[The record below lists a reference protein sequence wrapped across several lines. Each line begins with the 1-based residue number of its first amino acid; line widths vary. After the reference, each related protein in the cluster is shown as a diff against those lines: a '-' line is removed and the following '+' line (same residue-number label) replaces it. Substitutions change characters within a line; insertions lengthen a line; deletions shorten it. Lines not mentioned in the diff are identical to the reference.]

1 MVLLIKIAGLRN
13 TVEIGTSNGYSTIRI
28 DATMGPP
35 G

>member
-1 MVLLIKIAGLRN
+1 MKIASVRN
-13 TVEIGTSNGYSTIRI
+13 TVEIGRSNGYGTIRF